1 MLKLV
6 CAKTRMLWVLPTAP
20 KRSTVR
26 IIRFIL
32 TKLMNEQHPRKR
44 VRVDED
50 IALASSTDVTNLL
63 VDEFKISVETTG
75 GDAYGING
83 KNGRYNRSI
92 QNMVISDLL
101 DINQHGNKWCCAA
114 EISAE
119 VHKCRIHSALYNI
132 SPQFAWYGKN
142 TSIQELR
149 TFGCDIYPIT
159 SSNKELDE
167 ITQEGSF
174 MGYTNSRATMKWWD
188 PHTKRLT

>member
-63 VDEFKISVETTG
+63 VDEFKIFMETTG
-75 GDAYGING
+75 GDASWING
-83 KNGRYNRSI
+83 NNERHNRSI
-92 QNMVISDLL
+92 HNMKRAGLPDS
-101 DINQHGNKWCCAA
+101 NQHEINGAVQQKNKQ
-114 EISAE
+114 
-119 VHKCRIHSALYNI
+119 R
-132 SPQFAWYGKN
+132 
-142 TSIQELR
+142 SID
-149 TFGCDIYPIT
+149 G
-159 SSNKELDE
+159 
-167 ITQEGSF
+167 
-174 MGYTNSRATMKWWD
+174 
-188 PHTKRLT
+188 